1 MLAENPPEPEEMP
14 ENMGE
19 QVRRVKVVAE
29 EEIRLGTEQVGGV
42 MVEAP
47 RAKVVAD

>member
-14 ENMGE
+14 DNLGE
-19 QVRRVKVVAE
+19 PVRRVKVVAE
-29 EEIRLGTEQVGGV
+29 EEIRLGTAQIGGV

-47 RAKVVAD
+47 KAKIVSD